1 VAWHQKLSDDLR
13 AMGFTP
19 SKADYDLW
27 MRAREDHYEYIAV
40 IVDDLLIFSKYP
52 DQIIGPLQDVCG
64 YELKGVGIPEYYSGA
79 DVRYNQEEKSW
90 EWMSKTY
97 VSGLI
102 DRIQK
107 LFGRELRGYSSPLD
121 ANDHPELDNT
131 DFLAG
136 DEIQRYQMLVGS
148 AQWAVTLGRFDIQY
162 ATNTLA
168 RYNTNPREGHLKRML
183 RLFGYLKTHNRY
195 RIKLDPSDPCYDDFN
210 FAQND
215 WAGLYPDAEEDIDP
229 DAPPP
234 LSDKELRVTIYVDA
248 SHASDLDTRRSVS
261 AHLVFL
267 GRTPVSWYSKR
278 QNTVET
284 STYSSELVSF
294 RIAVDKAL
302 AIRYQ
307 LRAMGLKVTH
317 PVVMLCDSQSV
328 CANMQLPSSTLKKK
342 HQAVAWHRC
351 REAVAMG
358 IVLVAYVATMW
369 NLADLGTKPLGGQDF
384 FRLLMEVYLGKTH

>member
-1 VAWHQKLSDDLR
+1 
-13 AMGFTP
+13 
-19 SKADYDLW
+19 
-27 MRAREDHYEYIAV
+27 
-40 IVDDLLIFSKYP
+40 
-52 DQIIGPLQDVCG
+52 
-64 YELKGVGIPEYYSGA
+64 
-79 DVRYNQEEKSW
+79 
-90 EWMSKTY
+90 
-97 VSGLI
+97 
-102 DRIQK
+102 
-107 LFGRELRGYSSPLD
+107 
-121 ANDHPELDNT
+121 
-131 DFLAG
+131 
-136 DEIQRYQMLVGS
+136 MLVGS

-168 RYNTNPREGHLKRML
+168 RYNTKPREGHLKRML
-183 RLFGYLKTHNRY
+183 RIFGYLKTHNRY
-195 RIKLDPSDPCYDDFN
+195 RIRLDPSDPCYDDFE
-210 FAQND
+210 FVQND
-215 WAGLYPDAEEDIDP
+215 WTGLYPDAEEDTDP

-234 LSDKELRVTIYVDA
+234 LSDKELRVTVYVDA

-307 LRAMGLKVTH
+307 LRAMGLNVTQ

-328 CANMQLPSSTLKKK
+328 CCNMQLPSSTLKKK

-358 IVLVAYVATMW
+358 IVLVAYVASMW
-369 NLADLGTKPLGGQDF
+369 NLADLGTKPLNGQDF
-384 FRLLMEVYLGKTH
+384 FRLLMEVYLGKSH